1 MAWTSRVPASDSPAV
16 AAALLRA
23 IRHLPTRSP
32 RWHAAC
38 PPVHPPNNLLLR
50 KGHVMPESMCL
61 VSVVIPV
68 FNSAPTLARAAAS
81 ALCQTVAPLEL
92 LIVDDGSRDSS
103 AAEAHRIAASDNR
116 VRVIALP
123 ENRGKPFAMNLAIAE
138 ARGTWIA
145 VLDADDCY
153 ADSRLATLIAAGE
166 QNAADLVADNQ
177 YFHDPGAGQTIRTAF
192 SPTVVDRILTRHD
205 FIAGSDALADFNFGM
220 LKPVIRAD
228 FIRRTGLL
236 YREAARLSEN
246 FLYLV
251 EFFAAGGRA
260 FLVARPLYYWTQA
273 FGSVSRRWTETGAGP
288 WRYDFQAA
296 RAPHREVR
304 ESLRELGDADL
315 IALLDRRDRAL
326 RKLHLLREISRL
338 RDTNRGL
345 AALALAIAC
354 HPSLWPLVLRR
365 ALHAMS
371 PPRTN
376 SRIGVD
382 STVT

>member
-220 LKPVIRAD
+220 LKPVIRA
-228 FIRRTGLL
+228 
-236 YREAARLSEN
+236 
-246 FLYLV
+246 